1 MCPQVPYK
9 ILVLQVKSLSRLQQ
23 HYKILAG
30 KRLCDTDEIFFSISS
45 AFIIIYWN
53 HVKSEMA
60 DSYFTLSSSVV
71 VKTDNKVKPIVSN
84 RLYRF
89 NNKKTWN
96 DVFDEVTDPEEVDL
110 KKMDQSWTNIWA
122 RHGRIWC
129 SKKNRREKRI
139 CLPTY
144 PYPKVM
150 GRVWAN
156 WNIFKDG
163 LI

>member
-1 MCPQVPYK
+1 
-9 ILVLQVKSLSRLQQ
+9 
-23 HYKILAG
+23 
-30 KRLCDTDEIFFSISS
+30 
-45 AFIIIYWN
+45 
-53 HVKSEMA
+53 MA

-71 VKTDNKVKPIVSN
+71 VKIDNKVKPIVSS

-110 KKMDQSWTNIWA
+110 KKTDQILGTVSDRAGQTFEP
-122 RHGRIWC
+122 RHGRILVLQ
-129 SKKNRREKRI
+129 KKTI

-144 PYPKVM
+144 PYPKIM

-156 WNIFKDG
+156 
-163 LI
+163 